1 MTKVL
6 FTSTCRHW
14 IFMEQKLKFIFI
26 NISIIPVV
34 FKKQRYLNPGINL
47 KYCKHH
53 GRFSLKIW
61 IRLRVWYFGAEL
73 QCFISHHSRFPQ
85 SYRYAYNVDYNYEK
99 KYQLNKIYWYDIY
112 KTHFTTKSRFSKR
125 MRKCGHISREKRK
138 PKEFLRV
145 DQNSERR
152 DQEEI

>member
-1 MTKVL
+1 
-6 FTSTCRHW
+6 
-14 IFMEQKLKFIFI
+14 ME
-26 NISIIPVV
+26 
-34 FKKQRYLNPGINL
+34 
-47 KYCKHH
+47 
-53 GRFSLKIW
+53 
-61 IRLRVWYFGAEL
+61 
-73 QCFISHHSRFPQ
+73 
-85 SYRYAYNVDYNYEK
+85 

-112 KTHFTTKSRFSKR
+112 KTHFTTKSRFAKR